1 MTELMTRLRTM
12 TEAEEAEAL
21 MRELNRLLDR
31 GVIDS
36 NLFLKARKMWGI

>member
-12 TEAEEAEAL
+12 TKAEEAESL

-31 GVIDS
+31 GAIDAD
-36 NLFLKARKMWGI
+36 LFQKARKMWGI